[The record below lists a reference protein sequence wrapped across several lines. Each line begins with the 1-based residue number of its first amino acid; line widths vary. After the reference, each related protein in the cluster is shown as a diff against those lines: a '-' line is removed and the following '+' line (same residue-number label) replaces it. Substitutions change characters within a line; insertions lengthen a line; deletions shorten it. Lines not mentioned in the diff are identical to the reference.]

1 MAQLTGN
8 LERITYRSEETGYTV
23 ARLKAQGQR
32 SVITIVGRL
41 PDVQVGESLQLEGE
55 WTEHRTHGRQFEVSS
70 YQTTRPTGNESIVRY
85 LASGLLPGIG
95 PVNAQ
100 RIADTFGE
108 ATLDVLDQTPER
120 LREVKGLGTKKIAAI
135 IAAWQEQ
142 RSIKALLELGQA
154 VGLTTGL
161 ALRIFRH
168 YGEQASHIVQH
179 DPYRLALEIE
189 GIGFPSADQIAQA
202 LGVARDAPS
211 RVIAGLRYTLGTVA
225 NSEGHCA
232 LPQAALIEQTQA
244 ILELPRN
251 LIAEQLALATE
262 AVLLVL
268 DGDLVYLPAY
278 YHAETELA
286 ANLRRLQQLP
296 SAIQLRFKQQS
307 DAIILRQLHNANFDL
322 SERQAEAVLAVLRSK
337 VVLLT
342 GGPGTGK
349 TTTVQAIL
357 ALLQQV
363 GLRTIL
369 AAPTGRAARRLSET
383 TNHPAATLHRTLE
396 YAGGAGND
404 RWGRNEHNPLAADL
418 VVIDET
424 SMLDILLAHH
434 VVKALA
440 PTTHL
445 LLVGDP
451 DQLPAVG
458 AGAVLRDL
466 LASNSITTVHLDTIF
481 RQAADSQIITNAH
494 AINQGQLPSVNRGD
508 FYWFPRSNPAECSA
522 MIVELLTTRIPR
534 QFPQFDPLR
543 DIQVLAATHRGAAGV
558 LELNS
563 QLQAALNPAKPNLQ
577 EATLA
582 GTLFREGDRVIQ
594 TRNNYDLDVSNGDLG
609 LIQSIDHDERTVSVY
624 FDDTRTV
631 VYQWNE
637 FDEVALAYAI
647 SVHKAQGSEYPV
659 VIVPMLRYYNV
670 LLNRPLLYTAITR
683 ARQLVILTG
692 DWQAVEF
699 AIAQRRS
706 VQRITGLMQR
716 VTEHRA

>member
-1 MAQLTGN
+1 MDQLTGS
-8 LERITYRSEETGYTV
+8 LERITYRSDETGYTV

-41 PDVQVGESLQLEGE
+41 PDVQVGESLQLAGQ
-55 WTEHRTHGRQFEVSS
+55 WIEHRTHGRQFEVAS
-70 YQTTRPTGNESIVRY
+70 YQTARPTGNESIVRY

-108 ATLDVLDQTPER
+108 TTLDVLDQTPER

-168 YGEQASHIVQH
+168 YGEQASQIVQH

-189 GIGFPSADQIAQA
+189 GIGFPTADQIAQA

-211 RVIAGLRYTLGTVA
+211 RVIAGLRYTLSTVA
-225 NSEGHCA
+225 NTEGHCA
-232 LPQAALIEQTQA
+232 LPQAELIEQTQA
-244 ILELPRN
+244 ILELPRE
-251 LIAEQLALATE
+251 LIAEQLAVATA

-286 ANLRRLQQLP
+286 NNLQRLQQLP

-307 DAIILRQLHNANFDL
+307 DAIIMRQLHNASFDL
-322 SERQAEAVLAVLRSK
+322 SQRQAEAVLAVLRSK

-349 TTTVQAIL
+349 TTTVRAIL

-369 AAPTGRAARRLSET
+369 AAPTGRAARRLAET
-383 TNHPAATLHRTLE
+383 TNHPAATIHRTLE
-396 YAGGAGND
+396 YSGGAGND
-404 RWGRNEHNPLAADL
+404 RWGRNEHNQLAADL
-418 VVIDET
+418 LVIDET
-424 SMLDILLAHH
+424 SMLDIVLAHH
-434 VVKALA
+434 TIKALA

-458 AGAVLRDL
+458 PGAVLRDL
-466 LASNSITTVHLDTIF
+466 LDSNSITTVHLDTIF

-494 AINQGQLPSVNRGD
+494 AINQGQSPSVNQGD

-563 QLQAALNPAKPNLQ
+563 QLQAALNPPSPNHQ
-577 EATLA
+577 ETTIA

-609 LIQSIDHDERTVSVY
+609 LIQAIDFEERTISVY
-624 FDDTRTV
+624 FDDTRSV

-659 VIVPMLRYYNV
+659 VIVPMLRYYNA

-706 VQRITGLMQR
+706 GQRITGLKQR
-716 VTEHRA
+716 FKQRL